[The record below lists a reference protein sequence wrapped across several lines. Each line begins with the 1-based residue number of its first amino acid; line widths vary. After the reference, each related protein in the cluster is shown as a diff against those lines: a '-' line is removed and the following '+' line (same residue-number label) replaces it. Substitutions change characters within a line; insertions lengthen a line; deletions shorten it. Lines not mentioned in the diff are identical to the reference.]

1 MISESQ
7 LNINNNENSSQKLG
21 SKKLKLNY
29 NIKLL
34 PENET
39 NNLTYIKSIKRP
51 NEAKINEALNPLDF
65 DIEYL
70 YNNIEN
76 NYIDTKYIFIRKIIG
91 DGNCY
96 FRSLSFYFT
105 NSHNYYHYFRNYIYN
120 HIKNNEKYYLNE
132 FPFINILLTL
142 KNISK

>member
-7 LNINNNENSSQKLG
+7 LNINNKENHSQKLG

-91 DGNCY
+91 DG
-96 FRSLSFYFT
+96 
-105 NSHNYYHYFRNYIYN
+105 IV
-120 HIKNNEKYYLNE
+120 
-132 FPFINILLTL
+132 TL
-142 KNISK
+142 DL